1 MASSFETFQK
11 RRLIS
16 SYFSV
21 VLSISLVLFLLGILG
36 LLVLNSQKVGD
47 YFKEQIP
54 LVVFLKDTAKETEI
68 TQLKQSLALAD
79 FTKEAIYV
87 TKEEAAQQHSETI
100 GEDFMEYLGDNPLQ
114 NSIDV
119 RLRATFVSPEKIES
133 IVKELKNKDFV
144 DDIIYDKPLIEKLT
158 ENVAKIS
165 FWVIVLASVFLVIAI
180 LLINSSI
187 RLSVYSKRFTIKTMQ
202 MVGATKRFIRLPFI
216 LRSMRLGIIGAF
228 VAMTGMVVVIYY
240 SDKSFPDLQLA
251 NDKMML
257 GALFGFVFFMG
268 VFISWLSTY
277 FATQRFLNLQT
288 DDLYY

>member
-11 RRLIS
+11 RRIIS

-21 VLSISLVLFLLGILG
+21 VLSISLVLFLLGLLG

-54 LVVFLKDTAKETEI
+54 LVVFLKDSAKEAEI

-87 TKEEAAQQHSETI
+87 TKEQAAQQHSATI

-119 RLRATFVSPEKIES
+119 RLLAKFVTPQKIED
-133 IVKELKNKDFV
+133 IVTQLKNKDFV
-144 DDIIYDKPLIEKLT
+144 DDVIYDKPLIEKLT
-158 ENVAKIS
+158 DNITKIS
-165 FWVIVLASVFLVIAI
+165 FWVMVTAGVFLIIAI

-216 LRSMRLGIIGAF
+216 LRSLRLGVIGAF
-228 VAMTGMVVVIYY
+228 LAIWGMAGVMYY
-240 SDKSFPDLQLA
+240 SDKSFPDLELLS
-251 NDKMML
+251 DKIML
-257 GALFGFVFFMG
+257 GSLFGFVFLMG
-268 VFISWLSTY
+268 LFISWISTY
-277 FATQRFLNLQT
+277 FATQRFLNLKT
-288 DDLYY
+288 DELYY

>member
-21 VLSISLVLFLLGILG
+21 VLSISLVLFLLGLLG

-54 LVVFLKDTAKETEI
+54 LVVFLKDNAKEAEI

-87 TKEEAAQQHSETI
+87 TKEQAALKHSATI

-119 RLRATFVSPEKIES
+119 RLLAKFVTPQKIED
-133 IVKELKNKDFV
+133 IVTKLKNKDFV
-144 DDIIYDKPLIEKLT
+144 DDVVYDKPLIEKLT
-158 ENVAKIS
+158 DNITKIS
-165 FWVIVLASVFLVIAI
+165 YWVISVAGVFLIIAI

-216 LRSMRLGIIGAF
+216 LRSLRLGFLGAF
-228 VAMTGMVVVIYY
+228 LAIIAMGGVVYY
-240 SDKSFPDLQLA
+240 SDKSFPDLELL

-257 GALFGFVFFMG
+257 GSLFGFVLLMG
-268 VFISWLSTY
+268 LFISWISTY
-277 FATQRFLNLQT
+277 FATQRFLNLKT
-288 DDLYY
+288 DELYY

>member
-21 VLSISLVLFLLGILG
+21 VLSISLVLFLLGLLG

-54 LVVFLKDTAKETEI
+54 LVVFLKDNAKEAEI

-87 TKEEAAQQHSETI
+87 TKEQAALKHSATI

-119 RLRATFVSPEKIES
+119 RLLAKFVTPQKIED
-133 IVKELKNKDFV
+133 IVTKLKNKDFV
-144 DDIIYDKPLIEKLT
+144 DDVVYDKPLIEKLT
-158 ENVAKIS
+158 DNITKIS
-165 FWVIVLASVFLVIAI
+165 YWVISVAGVFLIIAI

-216 LRSMRLGIIGAF
+216 LRSLRLGFIGAF
-228 VAMTGMVVVIYY
+228 LAIIAMGGVVYY
-240 SDKSFPDLQLA
+240 SDKSFPDLELL

-257 GALFGFVFFMG
+257 GNLFGFVLLMG
-268 VFISWLSTY
+268 LFISWISTY
-277 FATQRFLNLQT
+277 FATQRFLNLKT
-288 DDLYY
+288 DELYY